1 MLTCTFGEKKKT
13 VVLGNVSRMIHAR
26 GISLNVKQVLHV
38 AKNKVFVHII
48 MYTHNIIRDECNNM
62 E

>member
-1 MLTCTFGEKKKT
+1 M
-13 VVLGNVSRMIHAR
+13 VLGNVSRMIHAR

>member
-26 GISLNVKQVLHV
+26 GISLNVKTSVTCSE
-38 AKNKVFVHII
+38 K
-48 MYTHNIIRDECNNM
+48 
-62 E
+62 